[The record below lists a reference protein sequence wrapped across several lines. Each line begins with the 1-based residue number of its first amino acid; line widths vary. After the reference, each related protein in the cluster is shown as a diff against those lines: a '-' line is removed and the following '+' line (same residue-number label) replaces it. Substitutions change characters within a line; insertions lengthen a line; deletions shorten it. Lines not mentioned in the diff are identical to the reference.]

1 MSEYKFLYW
10 DDPGD
15 SQGSV
20 DKQCSCNEWQQQIQH
35 TELGSCCKHAQ
46 QQEEDEATARMM
58 IIMRNGNEGL
68 HYDDYQDYTDN
79 E

>member
-15 SQGSV
+15 SQSHV

-35 TELGSCCKHAQ
+35 KELGSCCKDTQ
-46 QQEEDEATARMM
+46 QQ
-58 IIMRNGNEGL
+58 GF
-68 HYDDYQDYTDN
+68 YFDDYEDYT
-79 E
+79 EEE

>member
-15 SQGSV
+15 SQSSV

-35 TELGSCCKHAQ
+35 TELGSCCKHAK
-46 QQEEDEATARMM
+46 QQEEDEAEARMM

-68 HYDDYQDYTDN
+68 HYDEYEDYTDN

>member
-10 DDPGD
+10 DE
-15 SQGSV
+15 QGK
-20 DKQCSCNEWQQQIQH
+20 DDCSCNEWQQQIQH
-35 TELGSCCKHAQ
+35 KELGSCCKHAQ